1 MSTPH
6 PPLFDVWTA
15 LVTGPGSAWL
25 VIALGSLVGLI
36 GLSHVL
42 MRLHPRPAGVGLR
55 QHLRQTRESGVAT
68 VEFVLV
74 FPIVMFLALLLLQ
87 STLAMVGNAMV
98 NYAAF
103 CATRA
108 AIVWVPHD
116 EVSLFEP
123 RNTIIPEEGSE
134 KFDRIRAAAV
144 YALVP
149 VSGRLT
155 SSDFPADAFRD
166 GIEDLYTQTGRG
178 VPNWV
183 NTMAERRVHYAADNT
198 QVTLLEAQMRGNSVA
213 FDEITGSAPFE
224 FGPRD
229 AISVRVEHRLNLA
242 VPYVRGIFADGEH
255 TTADGPGGYTDITA
269 QYTLTNEGIDTNL
282 PPLPALP
289 RSPE

>member
-1 MSTPH
+1 MSTPDRTE
-6 PPLFDVWTA
+6 FDLWSA
-15 LVTGPGSAWL
+15 LLAGPGGGWL
-25 VIALGSLVGLI
+25 VLGLLSLAGLI
-36 GLSHVL
+36 AGGWLL
-42 MRLHPRPAGVGLR
+42 ARLHPRPAGVSLW

-103 CATRA
+103 TATRA

-116 EVSLFEP
+116 TVNLFEP
-123 RNTIIPEEGSE
+123 RNTIIPAEGNA

-144 YALVP
+144 FAVVP
-149 VSGRLT
+149 ISGRLD
-155 SSDFPADAFRD
+155 SSDYPADDFRD
-166 GIEDLYTQTGRG
+166 GIEDLYSQSGRTP
-178 VPNWV
+178 PNWV
-183 NTMAERRVHYAADNT
+183 DTMAAQRVHYAAENT
-198 QVTLLEAQMRGNSVA
+198 QITLLETQVLGDEVR
-213 FDEITGSAPFE
+213 FDEITGSAQHE

-229 AISVRVEHRLNLA
+229 AISVRVDHRLNLA

-255 TTADGPGGYTDITA
+255 TTADGPGGYTNVRA

-282 PPLPALP
+282 PPLPDLP
-289 RSPE
+289 RSP